1 MSNGLGGTT
10 SSHIKPLSSEFFRHI
25 GAVNTLSFMT
35 SIKQKKSFIAL
46 SHQCK
51 TFGQAFQRDDG
62 TFYSTFGVTCQWD
75 KKWTTSVIPHPC
87 KCKNF
92 LVIFLITTDRLQH
105 YTSSSVATIL
115 QGRGVLLRQKYPP
128 STN

>member
-1 MSNGLGGTT
+1 
-10 SSHIKPLSSEFFRHI
+10 
-25 GAVNTLSFMT
+25 MT
-35 SIKQKKSFIAL
+35 SFIAL

-87 KCKNF
+87 KCKH
-92 LVIFLITTDRLQH
+92 FLITSDRLQH
-105 YTSSSVATIL
+105 YTSTSVATIL
-115 QGRGVLLRQKYPP
+115 QGKGVLLRQKYPP